1 MEALK
6 DRVVVITGATGKLGQ
21 VVARRFADG
30 GARLALLARDEE
42 RCVGL
47 AASLPGGL
55 QRHQGVRVELF
66 DAESALGA
74 ADTVR
79 ARLGPASVL
88 LHLVGG
94 YFGGTP
100 FVDTTDDDWRGQ
112 VELNLMST
120 IHAVRAFLPDISA
133 AEQGRVV
140 AISTPVAGAPTP
152 GHAAYAA
159 TKAAVEA
166 LIMSIGRD
174 LAGTTATANVLLVR
188 AIGDEKPNQTRPDEL
203 AAAMEWLISPAAG
216 AVNGQ
221 RIPVLG
227 RA

>member
-1 MEALK
+1 MK
-6 DRVVVITGATGKLGQ
+6 DRVVVITGATGQLGQ
-21 VVARRFADG
+21 VVARRFAGD

-42 RCVGL
+42 NCIGL
-47 AASLPGGL
+47 AASLPGGM
-55 QRHQGVRVELF
+55 QRHRGVPVDLS
-66 DAESALGA
+66 DAESAAAA
-74 ADTVR
+74 ADSIR
-79 ARLGPASVL
+79 ERLGPASVL

-112 VELNLMST
+112 IELNLMST
-120 IHAVRAFLPDISA
+120 IHAVRVFLPDISA
-133 AEQGRVV
+133 ASNGRVV
-140 AISTPVAGAPTP
+140 AVSTPVAGAPTP

-166 LIMSIGRD
+166 LIMSVGRD

-188 AIGDEKPNQTRPDEL
+188 AIGDEKPNQTRPEEL
-203 AAAMEWLISPAAG
+203 AATMAWLASAEAG